1 MKINFL
7 YSTRAKARFLAS
19 VLAFPPL
26 PSAILEAG
34 RWPRRQM
41 VGGWRRGRAAE
52 GSTRPGGGF
61 HRPAFNP
68 KPGFHSGTL
77 PWSLPAP
84 PPWVFSPR
92 WLPRER
98 YCSSGSCLKEEKHPQ
113 AWLFAFFTPG
123 EARVEQ
129 DMEHGPAGSILHDP
143 SPLWSPLY
151 IRHWAEQPRWVP
163 APKTQ
168 PLTPIDLLA

>member
-1 MKINFL
+1 MLKGTVISSWSPAKHMKINFL

-34 RWPRRQM
+34 RWPWRQM

-61 HRPAFNP
+61 HRPAFTP
-68 KPGFHSGTL
+68 KPGFRSGTL
-77 PWSLPAP
+77 PWSFPTP

-98 YCSSGSCLKEEKHPQ
+98 CCSPGSCLKEHKASPSL
-113 AWLFAFFTPG
+113 AFCLFHTWG
-123 EARVEQ
+123 SLGGTGHGARPSWQ
-129 DMEHGPAGSILHDP
+129 RPTRSQ
-143 SPLWSPLY
+143 SPLVTSLHPSLG
-151 IRHWAEQPRWVP
+151 
-163 APKTQ
+163 
-168 PLTPIDLLA
+168 